1 MATQML
7 DFKMGDHE
15 AWRTEYNGHEIL
27 IVNKGRARLVIDG
40 EEVAVQQGRIPLAS
54 KINLI
59 GSIKETGELVIVT
72 LNGSVSNEYRGCRT
86 VVHVYVG
93 QELSNEYGYVDCA
106 SKFTKFEGSAQ
117 FAQPKEPRIK
127 KPRKITIR
135 RNRKNKKKD

>member
-27 IVNKGRARLVIDG
+27 IVNKGRTRLVIDG

-59 GSIKETGELVIVT
+59 GTIKQTGELVIVT

-93 QELSNEYGYVDCA
+93 QELGNEYGYVDTE
-106 SKFTKFEGSAQ
+106 SKFTKFEGHAQ
-117 FAQPKEPRIK
+117 LEQPRQPRTNK
-127 KPRKITIR
+127 SRKITLR
-135 RNRKNKKKD
+135 RKKKNTKKD